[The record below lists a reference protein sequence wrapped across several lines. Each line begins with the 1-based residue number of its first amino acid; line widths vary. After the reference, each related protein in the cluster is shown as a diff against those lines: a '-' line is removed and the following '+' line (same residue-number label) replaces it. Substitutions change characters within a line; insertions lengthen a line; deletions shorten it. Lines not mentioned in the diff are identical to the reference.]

1 MSFYIT
7 LPSNGADYTSEYGK
21 KNNSQTDFSTELKEA
36 IVFENDNYEVAL
48 VECSYRKNW
57 IVDLGTITIFESNEG
72 ILQIKES
79 LKVYMFDGVS
89 ITSLL
94 LYINDSLSKI
104 NFVHDQLKNKVTM
117 KINKDCS
124 VIIKGYLAN
133 LFAYFLLEYKT
144 NVMTSDKS
152 LEEMVRIRS
161 ENVIVQKDP
170 PEITVIYHEK
180 IDFKFRL
187 YMQILKYVEEIFVGT
202 NIVKESLVGRS
213 MAPLLKTL
221 TETSEF
227 DQVVSHQIQNPHYIS
242 INYKT
247 INKIRIFM
255 EDSNGERIKFSDS
268 HSRVVY
274 KLHFRQIEKINY
286 TSNVN

>member
-1 MSFYIT
+1 
-7 LPSNGADYTSEYGK
+7 
-21 KNNSQTDFSTELKEA
+21 
-36 IVFENDNYEVAL
+36 
-48 VECSYRKNW
+48 
-57 IVDLGTITIFESNEG
+57 
-72 ILQIKES
+72 
-79 LKVYMFDGVS
+79 
-89 ITSLL
+89 
-94 LYINDSLSKI
+94 
-104 NFVHDQLKNKVTM
+104 M